1 MGINSYSMEIGYRIG
16 KTLSKSASEYNP
28 WTDPEVYRAG
38 LEGARGGASIAAN
51 ALTLG
56 LSDWLRLT
64 DSKQYKGPE
73 YTASRLAAGIG
84 ATALP
89 VGGLLRG
96 GKTALTGIRSG
107 APTVK
112 SILQGTKQVPSVYRS
127 VIPARDIT
135 VPFLRDVTL
144 TPGAVNVASWLAGG
158 GRRLLNLTGTGLGKV
173 NAFPRVAKA
182 LESVSRQ
189 GGRLD
194 KGIQWLRGTG
204 GTAGSKSFTVADR
217 LATLAGGVATFT
229 PKTFTDPSGMTYGQ
243 YSDLDNPYFG
253 ALARRIN
260 EYRVDKAV
268 KDYITSLPQKSEQ
281 VRQRASEFLSKIK

>member
-1 MGINSYSMEIGYRIG
+1 MSSDRFSVEIGYRVG
-16 KTLSKSASEYNP
+16 GSLFKSASEYNP

-38 LEGARGGASIAAN
+38 LEGARGGASIATN

-64 DSKQYKGPE
+64 DSKQYQGPE
-73 YTASRLAAGIG
+73 YTASRVAAGIG
-84 ATALP
+84 STALP
-89 VGGLLRG
+89 VGGVLRG
-96 GKTALTGIRSG
+96 GKAALTGIRSG
-107 APTVK
+107 APVIG
-112 SILQGTKQVPSVYRS
+112 SILQGTKQIPSVYKS
-127 VIPARDIT
+127 VIPARGVT

-144 TPGAVNVASWLAGG
+144 TPGTINAASWLAGG

-229 PKTFTDPSGMTYGQ
+229 PKTFTDPSGVTYGQ
-243 YSDLDNPYFG
+243 YSDLDSPYFG
-253 ALARRIN
+253 ALARRVN
-260 EYRVDKAV
+260 EYRVDNAV
-268 KDYITSLPQKSEQ
+268 KDYIMSLPQRSEQ
-281 VRQRASEFLSKIK
+281 VKRRASEFLSKIK